1 MLVRDRPDIRAAE
14 ARLHAATAQIG
25 VAQADLYPKIT
36 LDASIT
42 QSALHPW
49 DLFKYAATGFSA
61 GPGVSVPLFHGDEL
75 KAKVRVARDAANGA
89 LADYQ
94 QTVLSAFVQVADSLQ
109 AIAHDDQSIADA
121 DAELKASTD
130 SLRLQRLRYQ
140 DGKVGLLP
148 VLDNQR
154 SYARSRLAVIRA
166 RAQKLQD
173 TAALL
178 YAVSRNWDPAA
189 TAPAP
194 LVVTASR

>member
-1 MLVRDRPDIRAAE
+1 MWSRSKSGG
-14 ARLHAATAQIG
+14 AQ
-25 VAQADLYPKIT
+25 
-36 LDASIT
+36 
-42 QSALHPW
+42 
-49 DLFKYAATGFSA
+49 
-61 GPGVSVPLFHGDEL
+61 
-75 KAKVRVARDAANGA
+75 DAARGA

-109 AIAHDDQSIADA
+109 AVAHDDQSIADA

-178 YAVSRNWDPAA
+178 YAVSRNWDPTATTAAPQVATAA
-189 TAPAP
+189 TA
-194 LVVTASR
+194 TSR